1 MLDELEGFYT
11 DAEVGEVPPEE
22 LVRRN
27 VGARVRATAA
37 QLADVGSPSDDG
49 GDTDAGA
56 HARMEIDFET
66 PRSYLH
72 DLCGTAAF
80 AGYGAALVDVAEV
93 KSASGEE
100 LLATAL
106 RFGVDPTEFEAH
118 KG

>member
-1 MLDELEGFYT
+1 
-11 DAEVGEVPPEE
+11 
-22 LVRRN
+22 
-27 VGARVRATAA
+27 
-37 QLADVGSPSDDG
+37 
-49 GDTDAGA
+49 
-56 HARMEIDFET
+56 MEIDFET